1 MQKRE
6 LYRPINEKYEG
17 EKIMAKMRKQMIRC
31 PKCNAVLEMEM
42 WNKLEMPYDEN
53 QKEAQKV
60 SHACCNMYG
69 RSAQETV
76 NLLDMYTDSHMEE
89 TMDRK

>member
-1 MQKRE
+1 MGDNHVDEE
-6 LYRPINEKYEG
+6 LLNSIISHLDG
-17 EKIMAKMRKQMIRC
+17 ETKQG
-31 PKCNAVLEMEM
+31 AVRMSV
-42 WNKLEMPYDEN
+42 NYDEN